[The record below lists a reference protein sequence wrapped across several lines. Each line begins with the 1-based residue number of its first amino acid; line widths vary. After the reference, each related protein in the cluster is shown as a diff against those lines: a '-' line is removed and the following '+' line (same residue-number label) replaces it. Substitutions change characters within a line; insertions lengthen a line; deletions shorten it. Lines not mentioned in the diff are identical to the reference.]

1 MRLDQRVT
9 VTCTDTDK
17 TMPGTVVRVQ
27 GDRAD
32 VSIGDLDLTMRRT
45 KPGLWVGNR
54 AGMEFTIRER

>member
-1 MRLDQRVT
+1 
-9 VTCTDTDK
+9 
-17 TMPGTVVRVQ
+17 VQ
-27 GDRAD
+27 GDRAE

>member
-17 TMPGTVVRVQ
+17 TIPGTVVRVQ
-27 GDRAD
+27 GDRAE

>member
-27 GDRAD
+27 GDRAE

>member
-27 GDRAD
+27 GDRAE

-45 KPGLWVGNR
+45 KPGLWVGKR
-54 AGMEFTIRER
+54 AGMEFTIQER